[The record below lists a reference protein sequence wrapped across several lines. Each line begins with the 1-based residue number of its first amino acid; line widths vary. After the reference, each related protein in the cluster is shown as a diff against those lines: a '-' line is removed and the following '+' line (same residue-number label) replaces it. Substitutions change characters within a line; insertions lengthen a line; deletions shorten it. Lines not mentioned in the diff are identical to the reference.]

1 MLLRS
6 AIFMKFHHKLV
17 ILLLGVILAVNA
29 WGQKAQSPQQ
39 SQEPSLLPK
48 VFAGWEQSSKQM
60 GTDPAKVDQ
69 ASSRVLKEYGFTDF
83 ETAAYTQDDRKL
95 TIKAARFQDAS
106 GAYGAFTFYRL
117 PAMKTESVGTM
128 AASDNEHVFFFR
140 SNVLVMA
147 DFDRI
152 TAMSAA
158 ELRELAAGLPAKS
171 GEASNLPTLPNY
183 YPRTELEQN
192 SAKYVI
198 GPEALSSLNAPVPAS
213 LVDFSAQPEIL
224 LGKYAANNGNA
235 DFMLIS
241 YPTPQ
246 IAAGRLR
253 AIEAANPQQA
263 GTTFEAKRTG
273 PLVALVKGQI
283 SSGDAKSILA
293 RVNYEA
299 DVTWN
304 ENTGLSKRDN
314 IGNLVIAA
322 SVLAGIIFL
331 ISVGT
336 GAVFGFGRILL
347 QKVFPNRFPAQ
358 SDEAAFI
365 KLNLKD

>member
-1 MLLRS
+1 ME
-6 AIFMKFHHKLV
+6 FPHKFV
-17 ILLLGVILAVNA
+17 ILLLGALVGASALA
-29 WGQKAQSPQQ
+29 QQAQQAPQG
-39 SQEPSLLPK
+39 LLPK
-48 VFAGWEQSSKQM
+48 VFAGWEQTSKQA
-60 GTDPAKVDQ
+60 GTDPATVDQ

-83 ETAAYTQDDRKL
+83 ETATYAQDGRKL

-106 GAYGAFTFYRL
+106 GAYGAFTFYRT
-117 PAMKTESVGTM
+117 PVMKTETIGTM
-128 AASDNEHVFFFR
+128 AASDNDRVFFFR

-158 ELRELAAGLPAKS
+158 ELRELAADLPAKG
-171 GEASNLPTLPNY
+171 GEGSNLPTLPNY
-183 YPRTELEQN
+183 YPRTELQPN

-198 GPEALSSLNAPVPAS
+198 GPEALSALNAPVSAS
-213 LVDFSAQPEIL
+213 LVDFSVQPEIL
-224 LGKYAANNGNA
+224 LGKYTANNGNA

-246 IAAGRLR
+246 IAATRLR
-253 AIEAANPQQA
+253 AIESANPQQQ
-263 GTTFEAKRTG
+263 GITFATKRTG

-283 SSGDAKSILA
+283 SSGDAKSLLA

-314 IGNLVIAA
+314 VGNLVIAA

-336 GAVFGFGRILL
+336 GAIFGFGRILL
-347 QKVFPNRFPAQ
+347 QKVFPNRFQGQ

>member
-1 MLLRS
+1 
-6 AIFMKFHHKLV
+6 MKFPHKFV
-17 ILLLGVILAVNA
+17 ILLLGVLTAA
-29 WGQKAQSPQQ
+29 SALGQQVQQAQQA
-39 SQEPSLLPK
+39 LLPK
-48 VFAGWEQSSKQM
+48 VFAGWEQTSKQM
-60 GTDPAKVDQ
+60 GTDAATVDQ

-83 ETAAYTQDDRKL
+83 ETSTYSQDGRKL
-95 TIKAARFQDAS
+95 TVKAARFQDAS
-106 GAYGAFTFYRL
+106 GAYGAFTFYRT
-117 PAMKTESVGTM
+117 PVMKTETIGTM
-128 AASDNEHVFFFR
+128 AASDNDRVFFFR

-158 ELRELAAGLPAKS
+158 ELRELAADLPSKG

-183 YPRTELEQN
+183 YPRTELQSN

-198 GPEALSSLNAPVPAS
+198 GPEALSVLNAPVPAS
-213 LVDFSAQPEIL
+213 LVDFSVQPEIL
-224 LGKYAANNGNA
+224 LGKYTANHGNA

-246 IAAGRLR
+246 IAAARLH
-253 AIEAANPQQA
+253 AIESANPQQQGA
-263 GTTFEAKRTG
+263 TFATKRSG

-283 SSGDAKSILA
+283 SSGDAKSLLA
-293 RVNYEA
+293 HVNYEA

-336 GAVFGFGRILL
+336 GALFGFGRILL

>member
-1 MLLRS
+1 MRCL
-6 AIFMKFHHKLV
+6 HKLV
-17 ILLLGVILAVNA
+17 ILLLGTFTAVSV
-29 WGQKAQSPQQ
+29 WGQQAQPAQQ
-39 SQEPSLLPK
+39 ASLLPK
-48 VFAGWEQSSKQM
+48 VFAGWEQTSKQT
-60 GTDPAKVDQ
+60 GTNPATVDQ
-69 ASSRVLKEYGFTDF
+69 ASSRVLREYGFTDF
-83 ETAAYTQDDRKL
+83 ETAIYTQDGRKL
-95 TIKAARFQDAS
+95 TIKAARFQDAT
-106 GAYGAFTFYRL
+106 GAYGAFTFYRT
-117 PAMKTESVGTM
+117 PTMKTETVGTM

-158 ELRELAAGLPAKS
+158 ELRELAAGLPAKV

-183 YPRTELEQN
+183 YPRTELEPN

-198 GPEALSSLNAPVPAS
+198 GPEALSALNAPVPVA

-253 AIEAANPQQA
+253 AIEAVNPQQQ
-263 GTTFEAKRTG
+263 GTTFEVKRSG
-273 PLVALVKGQI
+273 PLLALVKGQI
-283 SSGDAKSILA
+283 SSSDAKSILA

-336 GAVFGFGRILL
+336 GAVFGFGRIFL
-347 QKVFPNRFPAQ
+347 QKIFPNRFHSQ

>member
-1 MLLRS
+1 MRLPHKF
-6 AIFMKFHHKLV
+6 AILFLC
-17 ILLLGVILAVNA
+17 ILPATYVLA
-29 WGQKAQSPQQ
+29 QQAQNP
-39 SQEPSLLPK
+39 PLLPK
-48 VFAGWEQSSKQM
+48 VFAGWEQTSKQA
-60 GTDPAKVDQ
+60 GTDPATVDK
-69 ASSRVLKEYGFTDF
+69 ASSRVLKEYGFSDF
-83 ETAAYTQDDRKL
+83 ETAAYTQDGRKL
-95 TIKAARFQDAS
+95 TLKAARFHDAS
-106 GAYGAFTFYRL
+106 GAYGAFTFYRT
-117 PAMKTESVGTM
+117 PVMKTETIGTM
-128 AASDNEHVFFFR
+128 AASDNDRVFFFR

-147 DFDRI
+147 DFDRV

-158 ELRELAAGLPAKS
+158 ELRELAADLPSES

-183 YPRTELEQN
+183 YPRTELQPN
-192 SAKYVI
+192 SAKYAI
-198 GPEALSSLNAPVPAS
+198 GPEALSALNAPVSAS
-213 LVDFSAQPEIL
+213 LVDFAVQPEIL
-224 LGKYAANNGNA
+224 LGKYTANNGNA

-246 IAAGRLR
+246 IAAARLQ
-253 AIEAANPQQA
+253 AIEAANPQQS

-273 PLVALVKGQI
+273 PLLALVKGQI
-283 SSGDAKSILA
+283 SSGDARSLLA
-293 RVNYEA
+293 HVNYEA

-336 GAVFGFGRILL
+336 GAIFGFGRILL
-347 QKVFPNRFPAQ
+347 QKVFPNRFHAQ

>member
-1 MLLRS
+1 
-6 AIFMKFHHKLV
+6 MKSPHKLV
-17 ILLLGVILAVNA
+17 ILLLGVLISASA
-29 WGQKAQSPQQ
+29 WAQQASHA
-39 SQEPSLLPK
+39 LLPK
-48 VFAGWEQSSKQM
+48 VFAGWEQTSKQT
-60 GTDPAKVDQ
+60 GTDPATVDQ
-69 ASSRVLKEYGFTDF
+69 ASSRVLKEYGFTNF
-83 ETAAYTQDDRKL
+83 ETATYTQDGRKL
-95 TIKAARFQDAS
+95 TVKAAQFQDAS
-106 GAYGAFTFYRL
+106 GAYGAFTFYRT
-117 PAMKTESVGTM
+117 PAMKTETIGTM
-128 AASDNEHVFFFR
+128 AASDNDRVFFFR

-158 ELRELAAGLPAKS
+158 ELRELAADLPSKG

-183 YPRTELEQN
+183 YPRTELQPN

-198 GPEALSSLNAPVPAS
+198 GPEALSLLNAPVPAS

-224 LGKYAANNGNA
+224 LGKYTANNGNA
-235 DFMLIS
+235 NFMLIS

-246 IAAGRLR
+246 IAAARLR
-253 AIEAANPQQA
+253 AIESANPQQQ
-263 GTTFEAKRTG
+263 GTTFATKRTG

-283 SSGDAKSILA
+283 SSGDAKSLLA
-293 RVNYEA
+293 HVNYEA

-336 GAVFGFGRILL
+336 GAIFGFGRILL
-347 QKVFPNRFPAQ
+347 QKVFPNRFQAQ

>member
-1 MLLRS
+1 
-6 AIFMKFHHKLV
+6 MKFPHKLV
-17 ILLLGVILAVNA
+17 TLLLGVVLTAGSAV
-29 WGQKAQSPQQ
+29 GQQAQQAPQA
-39 SQEPSLLPK
+39 LLPK
-48 VFAGWEQSSKQM
+48 VFAGWEQTSKQA
-60 GTDPAKVDQ
+60 GTDPVKVDQ

-83 ETAAYTQDDRKL
+83 ETATYTQDDRKL
-95 TIKAARFQDAS
+95 TLKAARFQDAS
-106 GAYGAFTFYRL
+106 GAYGAFTFYRT
-117 PAMKTESVGTM
+117 PAMKTETVGTM

-171 GEASNLPTLPNY
+171 GESSNLPTLPNY
-183 YPRTELEQN
+183 YPRSELEQN

-198 GPEALSSLNAPVPAS
+198 GPEALSALNAPVPAS

-253 AIEAANPQQA
+253 AIEAANPQQP
-263 GTTFEAKRTG
+263 GTTFEVKRTG
-273 PLVALVKGQI
+273 PLVALV
-283 SSGDAKSILA
+283 
-293 RVNYEA
+293 
-299 DVTWN
+299 
-304 ENTGLSKRDN
+304 
-314 IGNLVIAA
+314 
-322 SVLAGIIFL
+322 
-331 ISVGT
+331 
-336 GAVFGFGRILL
+336 
-347 QKVFPNRFPAQ
+347 
-358 SDEAAFI
+358 
-365 KLNLKD
+365 

>member
-1 MLLRS
+1 
-6 AIFMKFHHKLV
+6 MKFPYKFAILTVALLV
-17 ILLLGVILAVNA
+17 GIYGLAQQPKPA
-29 WGQKAQSPQQ
+29 QQSPI
-39 SQEPSLLPK
+39 LPK
-48 VFAGWEQSSKQM
+48 VFAGWEQTSAQT
-60 GTDPAKVDQ
+60 GTDPAVVDQ

-83 ETAAYTQDDRKL
+83 ETATYIQDGRKL
-95 TIKAARFQDAS
+95 TVKTARFKDAS
-106 GAYGAFTFYRL
+106 GAYGAFTFYRT
-117 PAMKTESVGTM
+117 PVMKTETIGTM
-128 AASDNEHVFFFR
+128 AASDNDRVSFFR
-140 SNVLVMA
+140 SNLLVMA
-147 DFDRI
+147 DFDHI

-158 ELRELAAGLPAKS
+158 EMRELAADLPSKG

-183 YPRTELEQN
+183 YPRTELQQN

-198 GPEALSSLNAPVPAS
+198 GPEALSVLNAPVPTS
-213 LVDFSAQPEIL
+213 LIDFQDQPEIL
-224 LGKYAANNGNA
+224 LGKYTANNGNA

-246 IAAGRLR
+246 IAAAQLR
-253 AIEAANPQQA
+253 AIETANPQQQSI
-263 GTTFEAKRTG
+263 TFQAKRSG
-273 PLVALVKGQI
+273 PLVALIKGRI
-283 SSGDAKSILA
+283 STGDAKSMLA
-293 RVNYEA
+293 HVNYEA

-336 GAVFGFGRILL
+336 GALFGFGRILL
-347 QKVFPNRFPAQ
+347 QKLFPDKFQAH

-365 KLNLKD
+365 KLNLRD

>member
-1 MLLRS
+1 
-6 AIFMKFHHKLV
+6 MKFLYKLV
-17 ILLLGVILAVNA
+17 GLPLGVLIATSA
-29 WGQKAQSPQQ
+29 FGQPAQQAQQ
-39 SQEPSLLPK
+39 SLLLPK
-48 VFAGWEQSSKQM
+48 VFAGWEQTSKQT
-60 GTDPAKVDQ
+60 GTDPATVDQ
-69 ASSRVLKEYGFTDF
+69 ASSRVLKEYGFKDF
-83 ETAAYTQDDRKL
+83 ETATYTQDDRKL
-95 TIKAARFQDAS
+95 TVKAARFQDAS
-106 GAYGAFTFYRL
+106 SAYGAFTFYRSPL
-117 PAMKTESVGTM
+117 MKTENIGTM
-128 AASDNEHVFFFR
+128 AASDHEHVFFFR

-158 ELRELAAGLPAKS
+158 ELRELAAALPANS

-183 YPRTELEQN
+183 YPRTALTQN

-198 GPEALSSLNAPVPAS
+198 GPEALSALNAPVPAA

-224 LGKYAANNGNA
+224 IGKYAANNGNA

-253 AIEAANPQQA
+253 AIEVANPPQQ
-263 GTTFEAKRTG
+263 GTTFEAKRSG

-283 SSGDAKSILA
+283 SAGDAKSILA

-336 GAVFGFGRILL
+336 GAIFGFGRIFL
-347 QKVFPNRFPAQ
+347 QKIFPNRFQAQ

-365 KLNLKD
+365 KLNLRD

>member
-1 MLLRS
+1 
-6 AIFMKFHHKLV
+6 MKVAHKLV
-17 ILLLGVILAVNA
+17 ILLLGLLIAASAL
-29 WGQKAQSPQQ
+29 GQKPQQ
-39 SQEPSLLPK
+39 QANTTQQSSLLPQ
-48 VFAGWEQSSKQM
+48 VFAGWEQTSKQS
-60 GTDPAKVDQ
+60 GTDPAIVDQ
-69 ASSRVLKEYGFTDF
+69 ASSRVLKEYGFRDF
-83 ETAAYTQDDRKL
+83 ETATYTQDGRKL
-95 TIKAARFQDAS
+95 TVKAARFQDAT
-106 GAYGAFTFYRL
+106 GAYGAFTFYRT
-117 PAMKTESVGTM
+117 PVMKTETIGTM
-128 AASDNEHVFFFR
+128 AASDNDHVFFFR

-147 DFDRI
+147 DFDHI

-158 ELRELAAGLPAKS
+158 ELRELAADLPAAG

-183 YPRTELEQN
+183 YPRTELQPN
-192 SAKYVI
+192 SAKYVL
-198 GPEALSSLNAPVPAS
+198 GPEALSALNAPVAAS
-213 LVDFSAQPEIL
+213 LVEFSDQPEIL
-224 LGKYAANNGNA
+224 LGKYSANNGNA

-246 IAAGRLR
+246 IAAARLQ
-253 AIEAANPQQA
+253 AIEAANPQQQ
-263 GTTFEAKRTG
+263 GTTFAAKRTG

-283 SSGDAKSILA
+283 SGGDAKSLLA
-293 RVNYEA
+293 HVNYEA
-299 DVTWN
+299 NVTWN

-336 GAVFGFGRILL
+336 GAIFGFGRVLL
-347 QKVFPNRFPAQ
+347 QKVFPNRFQSQ

>member
-1 MLLRS
+1 
-6 AIFMKFHHKLV
+6 MKSLYKFV
-17 ILLLGVILAVNA
+17 ILLLGVIIAISA
-29 WGQKAQSPQQ
+29 MGQPAQQTQQ
-39 SQEPSLLPK
+39 PTMLPK
-48 VFAGWEQSSKQM
+48 VFAGWEQTSKQT
-60 GTDPAKVDQ
+60 GTDPATVDQ

-83 ETAAYTQDDRKL
+83 EIATYTQDDRKL
-95 TIKAARFQDAS
+95 TVKAARFQDAS
-106 GAYGAFTFYRL
+106 GAYGAFTFYRT
-117 PAMKTESVGTM
+117 PGMKTETVGTM

-183 YPRTELEQN
+183 YPRTELAPN

-198 GPEALSSLNAPVPAS
+198 GPEALSALNAPVPAS
-213 LVDFSAQPEIL
+213 LVDFSTQPEIL
-224 LGKYAANNGNA
+224 LGKYAANNA

-253 AIEAANPQQA
+253 AIEAANPQQQ
-263 GTTFEAKRTG
+263 GVTFETKRSG
-273 PLVALVKGQI
+273 PLVAIVRGQI
-283 SSGDAKSILA
+283 SSSDAKSILA

-322 SVLAGIIFL
+322 SILAGVIFL

-336 GAVFGFGRILL
+336 GAIFGFGRIFL
-347 QKVFPNRFPAQ
+347 QKIFPKRFQAQ
-358 SDEAAFI
+358 SDEASFI

>member
-1 MLLRS
+1 
-6 AIFMKFHHKLV
+6 MKVPHKLV
-17 ILLLGVILAVNA
+17 ILLVGVLVAASA
-29 WGQKAQSPQQ
+29 WGQQAQHTGPAAQPAQQ
-39 SQEPSLLPK
+39 KQQTALLPK
-48 VFAGWEQSSKQM
+48 VFAGWEQTSRQT
-60 GTDPAKVDQ
+60 GTDPAIVDQ
-69 ASSRVLKEYGFTDF
+69 ASSRVLQEYGFSDF
-83 ETAAYTQDDRKL
+83 ETATYTQDDRKL
-95 TIKAARFQDAS
+95 TVKAARFQDAS
-106 GAYGAFTFYRL
+106 GAYGAFTFYRS
-117 PAMKTESVGTM
+117 PIMKTETVGTM

-158 ELRELAAGLPAKS
+158 ELRELAADMPAQS
-171 GEASNLPTLPNY
+171 GEASNLPSLPNY
-183 YPRTELEQN
+183 YPRTELQPN

-198 GPEALSSLNAPVPAS
+198 GPEALSVLNAPVPAS
-213 LVDFSAQPEIL
+213 LVEFSAQPEIL
-224 LGKYAANNGNA
+224 LGKYTANNSNA

-246 IAAGRLR
+246 IAAARLR
-253 AIEAANPQQA
+253 AIESANPQGQ
-263 GTTFEAKRTG
+263 GTTFQAKRSG
-273 PLVALVKGQI
+273 PLVALLKGQV
-283 SSGDAKSILA
+283 SSGDAKSVLA
-293 RVNYEA
+293 HVNYEA

-322 SVLAGIIFL
+322 SVLAGVIFL

-336 GAVFGFGRILL
+336 GAVFGFGRIFL
-347 QKVFPNRFPAQ
+347 QKVFPKRFQAQ